1 MSNSCEEEVVQCLNY
16 TKKLLNGD
24 IESQCKQDESK
35 TSIEDNNH
43 RNLQNTITSP
53 NVSQVKEKNAQSED
67 KNNTPG
73 GYGFCVVSS

>member
-1 MSNSCEEEVVQCLNY
+1 MSNTCEDEVVQSLSY

-35 TSIEDNNH
+35 PPIEDNN
-43 RNLQNTITSP
+43 LQKTITSP
-53 NVSQVKEKNAQSED
+53 QVSQVKEKNAQSED
-67 KNNTPG
+67 KNNTLG